1 MAKVTISDSYIGR
14 APKAIK
20 WEELLVIFDPL
31 FGAEARS
38 LPNWPNA
45 SDTVNA
51 SWTNA
56 AGIVYDANSL
66 EEVRQAYE
74 GFETSFIYFRRSI
87 HSPQCHFKYWPAKA
101 EAFIEVHVSEQETA
115 CRLIEIVREK
125 FPLVAKYVFISY
137 ADEENEIATFLKN
150 ILEKRL
156 APGVSVFVAKHDI
169 APGADPLK
177 TMFEENLLRSVAL
190 VALCSVKS
198 KNSPWLWWESSAVWA
213 RGGTVFPLFVN
224 VSPSEFSGPII
235 LMSQGRSFFDVTE
248 MNSTLSAI
256 IEKVCLIN
264 QCEGLTPEEVK
275 ELQNLRS
282 KSLSR

>member
-20 WEELLVIFDPL
+20 WEELLVIFDTL
-31 FGAEARS
+31 FGAGARS
-38 LPNWPNA
+38 LPRWPNA

-56 AGIVYDANSL
+56 AGIEYEANSL

-115 CRLIEIVREK
+115 CRLIEIVRKK

-137 ADEENEIATFLKN
+137 ADEESEIATFMKN
-150 ILEKRL
+150 ILEKL
-156 APGVSVFVAKHDI
+156 IVVNGPTCLDLKNPPLTDGMGVSVKTFQYLAFAPKKHRNDYLVFAGLPFLDPKSELFQTWAESCHNRVA
-169 APGADPLK
+169 
-177 TMFEENLLRSVAL
+177 M
-190 VALCSVKS
+190 
-198 KNSPWLWWESSAVWA
+198 
-213 RGGTVFPLFVN
+213 
-224 VSPSEFSGPII
+224 
-235 LMSQGRSFFDVTE
+235 
-248 MNSTLSAI
+248 
-256 IEKVCLIN
+256 LIR
-264 QCEGLTPEEVK
+264 L
-275 ELQNLRS
+275 
-282 KSLSR
+282 